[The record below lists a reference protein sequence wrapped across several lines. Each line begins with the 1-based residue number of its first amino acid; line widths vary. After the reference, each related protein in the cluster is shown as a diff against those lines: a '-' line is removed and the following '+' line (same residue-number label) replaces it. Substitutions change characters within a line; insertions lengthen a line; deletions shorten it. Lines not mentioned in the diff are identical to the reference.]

1 MSKHKLNIIEL
12 VFQALSLLCLFLPW
26 MYTWE
31 HWEPYYKGGST
42 LAYSCP
48 MAFIVIMNSVSIILG
63 LLILATMIANG
74 YFIISPLFKG
84 YGKKFSIVHK
94 LLPIATIVLLTA
106 FTIIASI
113 EDYYGYC
120 AVPNWLFYFEAFFV
134 IAVMILA
141 FLKCSHNAKSQYSYG
156 KVKQVKSVEQT
167 RDIDELKNLKELLDM
182 GIITQEEFNTKKKQ
196 ILGL

>member
-1 MSKHKLNIIEL
+1 MSKHKLNIAEL
-12 VFQALSLLCLFLPW
+12 IFQALAILCLFLPW

-31 HWEPYYKGGST
+31 HWEPYYRGGET
-42 LAYSCP
+42 LVYSSP
-48 MAFIVIMNSVSIILG
+48 MSFISLIGNISIILG
-63 LLILATMIANG
+63 LLILAAMITNSC
-74 YFIISPLFKG
+74 FIISPMFKG
-84 YGKKFSIVHK
+84 YGKKFSIIHK

-141 FLKCSHNAKSQYSYG
+141 LLKCSPNAKAHKYRILKQTNS
-156 KVKQVKSVEQT
+156 VK
-167 RDIDELKNLKELLDM
+167 ELKELKELLDAN
-182 GIITQEEFNTKKKQ
+182 IITKEEFDTKKKEL
-196 ILGL
+196 LGL